1 MNTSISEKAAR
12 HLDQTVETLVNLI
25 SFKSLSCH
33 EKDIINYIEST
44 LKGFNFD
51 EVWTDKLGNLI
62 GRIGYGKKVLA
73 FDAHI
78 DVVDAGDIS
87 QWNSNPFSALINDE
101 KIYGRGAVDQK
112 SGAAAM
118 ITAGK
123 ILKEM
128 NYEGIF
134 SIFFTFTIMEEDCD
148 GLCWDFLIEEEG
160 LKPDY
165 AVITEPTN
173 LGLYIGHR
181 GRMEIEVSFRGISAH
196 ASAPER
202 GLNAINKASL
212 SVLELDK
219 LSLQLK
225 DHSFLGK
232 GSLAVTEIKSSSP
245 SLCAIPDFC
254 KIHVDRRLTYGEK
267 KASSIDEIEKSLKNK
282 IEKNLFSVKIPI
294 YKKKSYKGTIHT
306 MEKYFP
312 TWLTDKSH
320 PLVRAGIKTYQNIF
334 NKRPAPGKWTFSTN
348 GIALSGKH
356 KIPTIGFGPG
366 NEIYSHAPNEYLPI
380 VHLREAV
387 RFYVNLPYILEKY
400 VT

>member
-1 MNTSISEKAAR
+1 M
-12 HLDQTVETLVNLI
+12 
-25 SFKSLSCH
+25 
-33 EKDIINYIEST
+33 
-44 LKGFNFD
+44 
-51 EVWTDKLGNLI
+51 
-62 GRIGYGKKVLA
+62 LA

-87 QWNSNPFSALINDE
+87 QWNSNPFSALVNDK

-123 ILKEM
+123 ILKEL
-128 NYEGIF
+128 NYKGIF
-134 SIFFTFTIMEEDCD
+134 SIYFTFTVMEEDCD
-148 GLCWDFLIEEEG
+148 GLCWDFLIEEQG

-165 AVITEPTN
+165 TVITEPTN

-181 GRMEIEVSFRGISAH
+181 GRMEIEVSFSGISAH

-202 GLNAINKASL
+202 GLNAINNASL

-225 DHSFLGK
+225 DHSFLGR
-232 GSLAVTEIKSSSP
+232 GSLAVTEIQSNSP

-254 KIHVDRRLTYGEK
+254 KIHIDRRLTLGEK
-267 KASSIDEIEKSLKNK
+267 KTSSINEIENSLKNK
-282 IEKNLFSVKIPI
+282 IEENLFSVQIPI
-294 YKKKSYKGTIHT
+294 YKKKSYTGTIHT

-312 TWLTDKSH
+312 TWLTDESH
-320 PLVRAGIKTYQNIF
+320 PLVRAGAKTYQNIF
-334 NKRPAPGKWTFSTN
+334 NKIPTPGKWTFSTN
-348 GIALSGKH
+348 GVALSGKH
-356 KIPTIGFGPG
+356 NIPTIGFGPG
-366 NEIYSHAPNEYLPI
+366 NEIYAHAPNENLPI

-387 RFYVNLPYILEKY
+387 SFYVNLPYVLEKY